1 MFEARNRLI
10 ALALA
15 AGALGAAACSSD
27 STTSLSSSAKVSAVT
42 VDDNPS
48 STSSTSSG
56 GSGSGT
62 YTGTLTGTVQAQ
74 ISTDGS
80 TWIDLGSPTSTS
92 VALQST
98 GNVTTVASNV
108 SVPVGTYAYARLI
121 ITPSVNLQVNGTA
134 NGSTY
139 NGTVASYSSGQIV
152 IEKQVQPVTVAA
164 GSTIRVAWDLNSES
178 WLNSSSFQ
186 SQSSLAAA
194 VQTAAYATIMTQ

>member
-27 STTSLSSSAKVSAVT
+27 STTSLSSSARVSAVT

-80 TWIDLGSPTSTS
+80 TWVDLGSPSS
-92 VALQST
+92 ASIALQST

-108 SVPVGTYAYARLI
+108 TVPVGTYAYARLV
-121 ITPSVNLQVNGTA
+121 ITPNVQLAVNGTA

-139 NGTVASYSSGQIV
+139 NGTVASFTSGQIV
-152 IEKQVQPVTVAA
+152 IEKQVQPVTVSA
-164 GSTIRVAWDLNSES
+164 GSTVSVAWDLNSES
-178 WLNSSSFQ
+178 WLRSSSFQ
-186 SQSSLAAA
+186 SQTALAAA
-194 VQTAAYATIMTQ
+194 VQSAVYAAIVSR

>member
-10 ALALA
+10 ALSLA
-15 AGALGAAACSSD
+15 AAALGAAACSGD
-27 STTSLSSSAKVSAVT
+27 STTSAESSVRVSAVT

-56 GSGSGT
+56 GSGSST
-62 YTGTLTGTVQAQ
+62 YNGTLTGTVQAQ

-80 TWIDLGSPTSTS
+80 TWVDLGSPTSTS
-92 VALQST
+92 IALQST
-98 GNVTTVASNV
+98 GNVTTLATNAT
-108 SVPVGTYAYARLI
+108 VPVGTYAYARLV
-121 ITPSVNLQVNGTA
+121 ITPTVQLAVDGTA

-139 NGTVASYSSGQIV
+139 NGTVASFTSGQIV

-178 WLNSSSFQ
+178 WLNASSFQ

-194 VQTAAYATIMTQ
+194 VQTAAYATIASQ

>member
-80 TWIDLGSPTSTS
+80 TWVDLGSPSS
-92 VALQST
+92 AAIALQST

-108 SVPVGTYAYARLI
+108 TVPVGTYAYARLV
-121 ITPSVNLQVNGTA
+121 ITPNVQLAVNGTA

-139 NGTVASYSSGQIV
+139 NGTVASYTSGQIV
-152 IEKQVQPVTVAA
+152 IEKQVQPVTVSA
-164 GSTIRVAWDLNSES
+164 GSTVSVAWDLNSES
-178 WLNSSSFQ
+178 WLNSSSVQ
-186 SQSSLAAA
+186 SQTALATA
-194 VQTAAYATIMTQ
+194 VQAAAYATIVSQ

>member
-27 STTSLSSSAKVSAVT
+27 STTSLSSSARVSAVT

-80 TWIDLGSPTSTS
+80 TWVDLGSPSS
-92 VALQST
+92 ASIALQST

-108 SVPVGTYAYARLI
+108 TVPVGTYAYARLV
-121 ITPSVNLQVNGTA
+121 ITPNVQLAVNGTA
-134 NGSTY
+134 NGSAY
-139 NGTVASYSSGQIV
+139 NGTVASFTSGQIV
-152 IEKQVQPVTVAA
+152 IEKQVQPVTVSA
-164 GSTIRVAWDLNSES
+164 GSTVSVAWDLNSES
-178 WLNSSSFQ
+178 WLRSSSFQ
-186 SQSSLAAA
+186 SQTALAAA
-194 VQTAAYATIMTQ
+194 VQSAVYAAIVSR